1 MEAVNIANN
10 SVALLVMVCVL
21 MSTLIEHRRYPQGR
35 SFYLPLLIADIAMI
49 VCLLLASIAL
59 ALGGRGLYLVMSSL
73 SFVCLYVVLV
83 LFVFGIT
90 NFISRR
96 AAVEMHFVRRS
107 TLVLCAVS
115 ALGCIAVILADAETS
130 VIVPL
135 GAAKLIAQLGA
146 LWVIGV
152 TLYLTM
158 RYHRML
164 ERGVARSFS
173 SLLLLPLLAIPLRM
187 LRPELRPMPLLLSA
201 ALLLLYNDILLQQSY
216 LLRRQELRLEKDRMQ
231 ISLSQIRPHFL
242 YNTLNSIY
250 YLCEKDSD
258 AAKRAVEDFSAYL
271 RGNLDSI
278 ERDEKIPL
286 QQELEHVRHYLRL
299 EQMRF
304 DDELH
309 VRYEIEAD
317 DFFLPQLTL
326 QPWVENA
333 VKHGVSKQPGGGTV
347 TIRSRELPRFYEIAV
362 IDDGVGFSPD
372 RPQRDDRT
380 HIGIANV
387 RSRLWEMSRAELR
400 IVSAPGRGT
409 TATILV
415 PKLPERERRGFWTEV
430 EADV

>member
-10 SVALLVMVCVL
+10 SVALLVMICVL
-21 MSTLIEHRRYPQGR
+21 CSTLLERRRYPQGR
-35 SFYLPLLIADIAMI
+35 SFYLPLLIADIVMI
-49 VCLLLASIAL
+49 VCQLLASIVL
-59 ALGGRGLYLVMSSL
+59 ALGGQGLYLVMSSL
-73 SFVCLYVVLV
+73 SYVFFYAVLV

-96 AAVEMHFVRRS
+96 AAVEMRFTRLS
-107 TLVLCAVS
+107 TIVLCAVS
-115 ALGCIAVILADAETS
+115 ALGCIAVNLTDAQQHGAVTFETAK
-130 VIVPL
+130 IITKL
-135 GAAKLIAQLGA
+135 GG

-152 TLYLTM
+152 ALYVFL
-158 RYHRML
+158 RYRRML
-164 ERGVARSFS
+164 EPGVARSFLA
-173 SLLLLPLLAIPLRM
+173 LLLLPLLAMPLRM
-187 LRPELRPMPLLLSA
+187 LWPELHPMPLLISA

-250 YLCEKDSD
+250 YLCEKDTA
-258 AAKRAVEDFSAYL
+258 AAKTAVEDFSAYL

-278 ERDEKIPL
+278 EREEKIPL
-286 QQELEHVRHYLRL
+286 QQELKHVRHYLRL

-304 DDELH
+304 DEELR

-317 DFFLPQLTL
+317 DFLLPQLTL
-326 QPWVENA
+326 QPLVENA
-333 VKHGVSKQPGGGTV
+333 VKHGVSKRPGGGTV

-362 IDDGVGFSPD
+362 VDDGVGFSPD
-372 RPQRDDRT
+372 RPQQDDRT

-409 TATILV
+409 TATIRV
-415 PKLPERERRGFWTEV
+415 PKLPERERRDVFAEV